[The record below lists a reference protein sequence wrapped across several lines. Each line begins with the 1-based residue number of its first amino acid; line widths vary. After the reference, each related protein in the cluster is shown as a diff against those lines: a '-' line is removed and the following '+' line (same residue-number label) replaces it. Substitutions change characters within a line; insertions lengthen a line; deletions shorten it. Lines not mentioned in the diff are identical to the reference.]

1 MSANL
6 RKRLVYVAL
15 GAFLLYF
22 GGDYVVHNYVDVP
35 LEQRQARKEQLQKKI
50 KAKKKELAEA
60 KDALGRLDEFEAR
73 SLPSDLEVARTV
85 YRSWLLSLVDESKFH
100 SAHVDSSPP
109 ASRKGYYDT
118 LAFSVRANGSLL
130 HLCRFLYDFYHA
142 GHLHKIQSISLTPLG
157 KTGEI
162 DIALSIEALALPG
175 TERTDELSNEVS
187 NRLEHASVKDYQL
200 IAQRNVF
207 SAGGESDLTKQ
218 AFLTAVT
225 RTGNEPEIWFTL
237 RGKGSLLKL
246 HEGNDFEIGSVSGRV
261 VEILDDDVI
270 LESVGERWL
279 LSIGEPLAAAVALPP
294 EY

>member
-1 MSANL
+1 MSVNL
-6 RKRLVYVAL
+6 RKRLAYIAL
-15 GAFLLYF
+15 GAAVLYF
-22 GGDYVVHNYVDVP
+22 GGDYVMHNYVDLP
-35 LEQRQARKEQLQKKI
+35 LEQRQSRKEQLQKKI
-50 KAKKKELAEA
+50 KTKKKELVESKEA
-60 KDALGRLDEFEAR
+60 LERLDEFESR

-85 YRSWLLSLVDESKFH
+85 YRSWLMELVDSSKFH

-118 LAFSVRANGSLL
+118 LAFSVRGSGTLL

-175 TERTDELSNEVS
+175 TERTQQLSTEVS
-187 NRLEHASVKDYQL
+187 HRLEHASLKDYQL
-200 IAQRNVF
+200 IARRNIF
-207 SAGGESDLTKQ
+207 NAGGETDLTKQ

-225 RTGNEPEIWFTL
+225 RSGNEPEVWFTL
-237 RGKGSLLKL
+237 RGKDSLLKL
-246 HEGNDFEIGSVSGRV
+246 HEGNEFEIGHVSGRV
-261 VEILDDDVI
+261 VEILEDDVV

-294 EY
+294 EH